1 MGLTCKQQNMA
12 SDDDFSGSD
21 LGEQMDWNIE
31 LSDDAYGSVYKLCV
45 GDLRFSEH
53 ELVEKQT
60 RILKGLGLLVPGVL
74 RQTDERGW
82 TLLHHAIDN
91 RRSFNFCKVLIDH
104 DPNLVKT
111 PCNSISLPIHA
122 ACQCQDEYHDYND
135 ELIKFLISQYPE
147 SVNIPAHGWYP
158 VYFYIYS
165 LQDRLEVLQL
175 LLKCDEQALST
186 ADIDGDLLLHA
197 AVIGSMDTIH
207 EVFNAYPQA
216 IYIENKDGDT
226 PGDSTRPS

>member
-1 MGLTCKQQNMA
+1 MA

-74 RQTDERGW
+74 RQTDEDGW

-104 DPNLVKT
+104 EPNLVKT
-111 PCNSISLPIHA
+111 PCNSNSLPIHA
-122 ACQCQDEYHDYND
+122 ACHCEDDYD
-135 ELIKFLISQYPE
+135 ELIKFLISQYIQKV
-147 SVNIPAHGWYP
+147 SISRAHMVGTQ
-158 VYFYIYS
+158 FN
-165 LQDRLEVLQL
+165 
-175 LLKCDEQALST
+175 
-186 ADIDGDLLLHA
+186 
-197 AVIGSMDTIH
+197 VILIRCKIG
-207 EVFNAYPQA
+207 
-216 IYIENKDGDT
+216 
-226 PGDSTRPS
+226 